1 MEKACHIIS
10 KEYNKPESK
19 YGATRST
26 LFGRFY
32 ERIISKWLEER
43 EGYSLKRQSGGAVH
57 KPRIYWKNIQ
67 IDNFD
72 FSRDWLSKKEVEKS
86 LKSKESKG
94 SHCIPD
100 GVFKKNTKFY
110 IWEAKNWP
118 LYPEKGPK
126 HQIKRYL
133 TTNPWIIAEN
143 FDLSGKEY
151 EISGFLFSF
160 WYIILPKNWAHN

>member
-1 MEKACHIIS
+1 MVKACDIIS
-10 KEYNKPESK
+10 KKYNKLESK
-19 YGATRST
+19 YGSTRST
-26 LFGRFY
+26 LFGKFY
-32 ERIISKWLEER
+32 ERIISK
-43 EGYSLKRQSGGAVH
+43 
-57 KPRIYWKNIQ
+57 
-67 IDNFD
+67 

-86 LKSKESKG
+86 LKGKV
-94 SHCIPD
+94 SHCTLD

-126 HQIKRYL
+126 PQIKRYL
-133 TTNPWIIAEN
+133 TTNPWIIAEK

-160 WYIILPKNWAHN
+160 WYIRPKDKIEIEEVWFRVAN